1 MAKVMVVDDAY
12 SELQVME
19 SILRSAGHDVVTY
32 LDGDQLEEKIVKERP
47 DVVLLDI
54 VMPKRNGFEVLRA
67 LRKDERSRVGPTAG
81 RRRVSAQA
89 VHPRPAADGRAE
101 VRAVT
106 TNLLD
111 TPAAIRACVFTLAG
125 MPYAIDVTQVR
136 EVAIFDEW
144 TVMPLA
150 PPNVLGVANLRGD
163 VVAIVD
169 ARPLFGLPSPRA
181 GRRQWTLVVAAEGLE
196 AALVIDGVARLEAF
210 TGVVPLDDPS
220 APHAPWTQGVLT
232 GGEGRVPLLGSAK
245 LLRALREER

>member
-1 MAKVMVVDDAY
+1 M
-12 SELQVME
+12 
-19 SILRSAGHDVVTY
+19 
-32 LDGDQLEEKIVKERP
+32 
-47 DVVLLDI
+47 
-54 VMPKRNGFEVLRA
+54 
-67 LRKDERSRVGPTAG
+67 
-81 RRRVSAQA
+81 
-89 VHPRPAADGRAE
+89 
-101 VRAVT
+101 T

-125 MPYAIDVTQVR
+125 MPFAIDVTQVR

-220 APHAPWTQGVLT
+220 ALHAPWTQGVLT

-245 LLRALREER
+245 LLRALREERRR

>member
-1 MAKVMVVDDAY
+1 VSTSSQY
-12 SELQVME
+12 GF
-19 SILRSAGHDVVTY
+19 AG
-32 LDGDQLEEKIVKERP
+32 P
-47 DVVLLDI
+47 
-54 VMPKRNGFEVLRA
+54 MPMCFG
-67 LRKDERSRVGPTAG
+67 S
-81 RRRVSAQA
+81 
-89 VHPRPAADGRAE
+89 
-101 VRAVT
+101 
-106 TNLLD
+106 
-111 TPAAIRACVFTLAG
+111 TPATAHATSRPSGFRPWDLAYASLASTDTG
-125 MPYAIDVTQVR
+125 VVAVSKGASVRLVSDFQVEAPYDLMARSEIASVDGLR
-136 EVAIFDEW
+136 GKKI
-144 TVMPLA
+144 
-150 PPNVLGVANLRGD
+150 GVANLRGD